1 LYTAEFTQ
9 NKNHIFLLRQLSAL
23 RQTIPE
29 VKLLFAGK
37 GELLES
43 CKKIATELRVAEIV
57 YFLGYRTD
65 VELLCYI
72 SDLHVSP
79 SRREGLA
86 ISVIEAMACGLPLIC
101 SKIRGATDII
111 TEGRNG
117 FFFELDEPH
126 RMVNLIVTLY
136 KSPELRE
143 TIARY
148 NAADVQRFSVDT
160 AVTKMAD
167 IYKQFM

>member
-1 LYTAEFTQ
+1 M
-9 NKNHIFLLRQLSAL
+9 
-23 RQTIPE
+23 
-29 VKLLFAGK
+29 
-37 GELLES
+37 
-43 CKKIATELRVAEIV
+43 
-57 YFLGYRTD
+57 D
-65 VELLCYI
+65 V
-72 SDLHVSP
+72 
-79 SRREGLA
+79 
-86 ISVIEAMACGLPLIC
+86 
-101 SKIRGATDII
+101 I

-117 FFFELDEPH
+117 FFFGLDEPG

-160 AVTKMAD
+160 AVAKMAD